1 MAPSLLNNGVAF
13 KAFLRTKGGSD
24 EAVGYFVDKIGI
36 KTIVQMARLTKES
49 WAYSTK
55 KLEDPDKVLIP
66 ATPAVRARGRGQN
79 AQPAVP
85 AMPARWDTPNLN
97 LTIEF
102 IENLQILYT
111 MAAFYY
117 IVGWRADN
125 ISDEYF
131 TEARMDKFK
140 AYMEDCSA
148 WDDSNSKPESMP
160 ILKTADKHGVSR
172 WLEKVADWAAVTPLP
187 IKCNPPVAAITR

>member
-1 MAPSLLNNGVAF
+1 MIIVRTSYFTLSASFQVTESILQDFSATLPSETMAPSLLNNGAAF

-85 AMPARWDTPNLN
+85 AMPARWDTPQLN
-97 LTIEF
+97 LGIEF
-102 IENLQILYT
+102 IENLQ
-111 MAAFYY
+111 M
-117 IVGWRADN
+117 
-125 ISDEYF
+125 
-131 TEARMDKFK
+131 
-140 AYMEDCSA
+140 
-148 WDDSNSKPESMP
+148 
-160 ILKTADKHGVSR
+160 
-172 WLEKVADWAAVTPLP
+172 
-187 IKCNPPVAAITR
+187 